1 MEAWK
6 YAAFTIIGCVLI
18 SGSVMMGL
26 VLRKLEASMVH
37 NIHSRDI
44 ILLTTTVIAALAMLI
59 LGIRNLVRVRRNST

>member
-26 VLRKLEASMVH
+26 VLHKLEANMVH
-37 NIHSRDI
+37 TINWRDI
-44 ILLTTTVIAALAMLI
+44 ILLATTTTVGLAMLI
-59 LGIRNLVRVRRNST
+59 LGIRNLVRIPRNST